1 MLKDDEQRLS
11 FRFAPYLSHGQIF
24 IGDEEFVIL
33 VTFEPKKDPGFSF
46 PCEANPEF
54 DFDENAESER
64 LAKIQNTVLKDL
76 LSRFPYSAWFIYY
89 SRILRSP
96 WISAC
101 C

>member
-1 MLKDDEQRLS
+1 M
-11 FRFAPYLSHGQIF
+11 I
-24 IGDEEFVIL
+24 
-33 VTFEPKKDPGFSF
+33 FEPKKDPGFSF

-64 LAKIQNTVLKDL
+64 LAKIQNTWLKDL
-76 LSRFPYSAWFIYY
+76 LSRLPCSAWFIYY

-101 C
+101 CLAGTVVSSSCTLPYRVYIIIFVSAKYSEAG